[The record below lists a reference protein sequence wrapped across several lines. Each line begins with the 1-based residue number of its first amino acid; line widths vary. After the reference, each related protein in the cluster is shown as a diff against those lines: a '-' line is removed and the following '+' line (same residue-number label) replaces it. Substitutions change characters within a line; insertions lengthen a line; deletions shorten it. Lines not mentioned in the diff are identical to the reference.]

1 MPEISRFFGIVV
13 SMYWNDHN
21 PPHFHA
27 AYGDCEAVVS
37 LDGEV
42 LQGDLPRRALSMALE
57 WSAMHRTE
65 LLANWERARLR
76 KPLNSIE
83 PLE

>member
-1 MPEISRFFGIVV
+1 MPELSRFFGIVIYMFW
-13 SMYWNDHN
+13 SDHN

-27 AYGDCEAVVS
+27 KYGGEEALIT

-42 LQGDLPRRALSMALE
+42 LQGSLPRRALSLVLE
-57 WSAMHRTE
+57 W
-65 LLANWERARLR
+65 LAQQRRA
-76 KPLNSIE
+76 LNPIE

>member
-27 AYGDCEAVVS
+27 AYGDREAVIG

-42 LQGDLPRRALSMALE
+42 LQGSLPRRALSMALE
-57 WSAMHRTE
+57 WLAIHRAE
-65 LLANWERARLR
+65 LLADWELARLR
-76 KPLNSIE
+76 KPLKPID